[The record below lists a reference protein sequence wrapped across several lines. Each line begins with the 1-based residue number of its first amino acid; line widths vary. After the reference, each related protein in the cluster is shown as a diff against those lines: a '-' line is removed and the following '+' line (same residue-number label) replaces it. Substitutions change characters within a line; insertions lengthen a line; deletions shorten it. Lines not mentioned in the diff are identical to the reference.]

1 MKTVI
6 LKKRAATLEETKAK
20 LKRSAQLLAVEG
32 VQVLANGTSEH
43 LAVCRCSNATSGCV
57 TLQLYLA
64 WMQQLLHF
72 LRLWKRLSQVLQPLT
87 KGSMAKRLRGH
98 QKALQLGRAEKQPC
112 KRQKGPDQSALATE
126 LLSLWGHGHLSAV
139 KVQRL
144 ANAAMLDGASH
155 SEIVAL
161 AKAGNFGM
169 GAGNVHKAL
178 VTRFCKNLV
187 A

>member
-1 MKTVI
+1 
-6 LKKRAATLEETKAK
+6 
-20 LKRSAQLLAVEG
+20 
-32 VQVLANGTSEH
+32 
-43 LAVCRCSNATSGCV
+43 
-57 TLQLYLA
+57 
-64 WMQQLLHF
+64 
-72 LRLWKRLSQVLQPLT
+72 
-87 KGSMAKRLRGH
+87 MAKRLRGH

-155 SEIVAL
+155 SEIAAL

-169 GAGNVHKAL
+169 DAGNVHKAL
-178 VTRFCKNLV
+178 VTRFCKNLMAPDPLCSQAPCLNPKTSKV
-187 A
+187 EKDEASVCLVHEMFAALAKGDPVWDKRRFGELEKVLAGS